1 MSESAPDDGDGSEAV
16 DSAEGMPAMSADGDQ
31 GPPQVKNHRGLW
43 DEALAGLVVVSPF
56 LILLGALALLAG
68 LIATGSIVV
77 DVTLA
82 GRINVMALLRPLVFP
97 AAALLAAGYLLFA
110 IKFFGKSP
118 VAFLLDLLEGFER
131 RR

>member
-1 MSESAPDDGDGSEAV
+1 MSESGSDDGDGPEAV
-16 DSAEGMPAMSADGDQ
+16 DSAEGMPATSAADAD
-31 GPPQVKNHRGLW
+31 PPQVKDHRGLW

-56 LILLGALALLAG
+56 LILLSALALLAG
-68 LIATGSIVV
+68 LIATGSITV

-82 GRINVMALLRPLVFP
+82 GRINVMALLRPLVLP

-118 VAFLLDLLEGFER
+118 VAFVLDLLEGFER